1 MTDTLDPAKIKGRE
15 LLGEIIR
22 KYTIFIAFF
31 VIAGFFQILTNGVLL
46 KPQNVNNLIQQ
57 NSYILILSIGM
68 LLCIV
73 TGGNIDLS
81 VGSVVAFIGA
91 ISAKFCITGQM
102 GPIATIIVV
111 LLIGIGIGA
120 MNGYFIAYRN
130 VPSFITTLAG
140 MLIFRGLTLVALAG
154 RTLAPFPRQYQIVST
169 GFLPDFF
176 YIDGL
181 RLTSVIIGAV
191 FCPVILFFQ
200 IKNRNE
206 KIKYNVSVQ
215 SLPSFAVKQVLICV
229 VILLFSYWLARYEGI
244 PSVLVL
250 LVILYAVYEFFT
262 TRTVPGR
269 HLYALGG
276 NSLAAALSGV
286 KTKLMLFL
294 AFTNMGFLSAVA
306 GIVFAGRLNAATPK
320 AGSGFELDAIA
331 ACYIGGAS
339 SKGGFGTVS
348 GAIIGGLIMGL
359 LNNGMSIMGVNV
371 DWQQAIKGVVLLVAV
386 LLDISFMSNSSK

>member
-1 MTDTLDPAKIKGRE
+1 MNDTLDPVKKRSRE
-15 LLGEIIR
+15 FFGEIIR

-91 ISAKFCITGQM
+91 ISAKLCITGHV
-102 GPIATIIVV
+102 GPWTTIVIV

-120 MNGYFIAYRN
+120 MNGYFIAYKD
-130 VPSFITTLAG
+130 VPSFIATLAG

-154 RTLAPFPRQYQIVST
+154 RTLAPFPPEYQIVST

-176 YIDGL
+176 FVDGL
-181 RLTSVIIGAV
+181 HLTSVIVGAII
-191 FCPVILFFQ
+191 CPVILFFQ
-200 IKNRNE
+200 IKGRKE
-206 KIKYNVSVQ
+206 KIKYNVTVE
-215 SLPSFAVKQVLICV
+215 SLPAFAVKQIFIWAVVLV
-229 VILLFSYWLARYEGI
+229 FAYWLARYEGI
-244 PSVLVL
+244 PSVLLL
-250 LVILYAVYEFFT
+250 LVILYGSYEFFT

-286 KTKLMLFL
+286 KTKWMLFL
-294 AFTNMGFLSAVA
+294 AFVNMGFLSAVA

-339 SKGGFGTVS
+339 SKGGFGAVS

-371 DWQQAIKGVVLLVAV
+371 DWQQAIKGVVLLIAV
-386 LLDISFMSNSSK
+386 LLDISFRNKSSK

>member
-1 MTDTLDPAKIKGRE
+1 MSTAFNPDKIKRRE
-15 LLGEIIR
+15 ALSGNIR
-22 KYTIFIAFF
+22 KYTMFIAFF
-31 VIAGFFQILTNGVLL
+31 VIAGMFQILTNGVLL
-46 KPQNVNNLIQQ
+46 VPQNVNNLIQQ

-68 LLCIV
+68 LLCII

-91 ISAKFCITGQM
+91 ISAKLCITGKVD
-102 GPIATIIVV
+102 PITTIIIV
-111 LLIGIGIGA
+111 LLLGTAIGA
-120 MNGYFIAYRN
+120 MNGYFIAYRK

-154 RTLAPFPRQYQIVST
+154 RTLAPFPPAYQTIST

-176 YIDGL
+176 LFEGL
-181 RLTSVIIGAV
+181 HLTSVIIGALL
-191 FCPVILFFQ
+191 CPIILFFQ
-200 IKNRNE
+200 IKNRRE
-206 KIKYNVSVQ
+206 KTKFNVSVQ
-215 SLPSFAVKQVLICV
+215 TLPFFIIKQILTCA
-229 VILLFSYWLARYEGI
+229 VILLFAYWLALYAGI
-244 PSVLVL
+244 PSVLLL
-250 LVILYAVYEFFT
+250 LVILYGIYEFFT

-276 NSLAAALSGV
+276 NALAAALSGI
-286 KTKLMLFL
+286 KTKRMLFF
-294 AFTNMGFLSAVA
+294 AFTNMGLLSAVA

-339 SKGGFGTVS
+339 STGGFGTVS

-359 LNNGMSIMGVNV
+359 LNNGMSIMGINV
-371 DWQQAIKGVVLLVAV
+371 DWQQAIKGVVLLIAV
-386 LLDISFMSNSSK
+386 LLDISLRSKSSK

>member
-1 MTDTLDPAKIKGRE
+1 MTTAFDPSKIKNKNQFFE
-15 LLGEIIR
+15 VIR

-31 VIAGFFQILTNGVLL
+31 VIAGLFQILTNGILL
-46 KPQNVNNLIQQ
+46 MPQNVNNLIQQ
-57 NSYILILSIGM
+57 NSYILILAIGM
-68 LLCIV
+68 LLCII

-91 ISAKFCITGQM
+91 ISAKLCVVGKM
-102 GPIATIIVV
+102 GPWTTIVIV

-120 MNGYFIAYRN
+120 MNGYFIAYRR
-130 VPSFITTLAG
+130 VPSFIATLAG
-140 MLIFRGLTLVALAG
+140 MLIFRGLTLVTLAG
-154 RTLAPFPRQYQIVST
+154 RTLAPFPKEYQIVST
-169 GFLPDFF
+169 GFLPDFMNF
-176 YIDGL
+176 EGL
-181 RLTSVIIGAV
+181 HLSSVIIGIV
-191 FCPVILFFQ
+191 LCPIILFFQ
-200 IKNRNE
+200 IKGRRE
-206 KIKYNVSVQ
+206 KIKFNVSVQ
-215 SLPSFAVKQVLICV
+215 SLPAFALKQFCICV
-229 VILLFSYWLARYEGI
+229 AILLFAFWLARYAGI

-250 LVILYAVYEFFT
+250 LVILYGIYEFFT

-286 KTKLMLFL
+286 KTKQLLFF

-339 SKGGFGTVS
+339 STGGFGTVS

-359 LNNGMSIMGVNV
+359 LNNGMSIMGINV
-371 DWQQAIKGVVLLVAV
+371 DWQQAIKGVVLLLAV
-386 LLDISFMSNSSK
+386 LLDISFRNKSSK

>member
-1 MTDTLDPAKIKGRE
+1 MAQAFNPAAIKSKARIFE
-15 LLGEIIR
+15 TIR

-31 VIAGFFQILTNGVLL
+31 VIVGMFQILTRGVLL

-57 NSYILILSIGM
+57 NSYVLILSIGM

-91 ISAKFCITGQM
+91 ISAKLCVVGNL
-102 GPIATIIVV
+102 GPLTTIIVV
-111 LLIGIGIGA
+111 LLIGIAIGS
-120 MNGYFIAYRN
+120 MNGFFIAYRG

-154 RTLAPFPRQYQIVST
+154 RTLAPFPPEYQIVST

-176 YIDGL
+176 MFEGL
-181 RLTSVIIGAV
+181 HLTSVVVGAV
-191 FCPVILFFQ
+191 LCPVILFFQ
-200 IKNRNE
+200 IKGRRE
-206 KIKYNVSVQ
+206 KMKFNVSVQ
-215 SLPSFAVKQVLICV
+215 PLPAFAFKLV
-229 VILLFSYWLARYEGI
+229 VSCAAILVFAYWLARYEGI
-244 PSVLVL
+244 PSVLLL
-250 LVILYAVYEFFT
+250 LVILYGIYEFFT

-276 NSLAAALSGV
+276 NALAAALSGI
-286 KTKLMLFL
+286 KTKKMLFF
-294 AFTNMGFLSAVA
+294 AFVNMGFLSAVA

-339 SKGGFGTVS
+339 STGGFGTVS
-348 GAIIGGLIMGL
+348 GAVVGGLIMGL
-359 LNNGMSIMGVNV
+359 LNNGMSIMGINV
-371 DWQQAIKGVVLLVAV
+371 DWQQAIKGVVLLIAV
-386 LLDISFMSNSSK
+386 LLDISFRNKSSK